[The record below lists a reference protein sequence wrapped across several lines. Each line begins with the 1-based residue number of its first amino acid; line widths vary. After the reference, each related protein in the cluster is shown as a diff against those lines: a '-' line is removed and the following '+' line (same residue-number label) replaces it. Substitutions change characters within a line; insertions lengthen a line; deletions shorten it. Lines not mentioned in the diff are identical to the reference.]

1 MSKKLSL
8 EERLSLAT
16 KKGRKKNKRSTSNLS
31 SPSPVVL
38 SNNEQESAR
47 TSIDDAAAGVVSIDN
62 AENIDGPAVRSESTV
77 EGDTGKADSIAV
89 DDVVHPDH
97 NRTDCFD
104 DTMVSL
110 PTWLPKN
117 YTEFTVEE
125 LVKEISPEYLRLNK
139 QIDDLTNEL
148 NRKSQIETT
157 DSSFFKLIKEKDDL
171 IDQLRKEGA
180 KLAETELRQSNQIK
194 ALRTKVKDLEYEVSE
209 LNDSSAQ
216 SVENYNELQSLYHN
230 IQGQLA
236 EATNKLKDADKQK
249 ESLETLEKNI
259 KEKDDLITILQ
270 QSLDNMRTLL
280 EKEKSEFQTEKK
292 ALQEATVDQ
301 VTTLETKLEQLRI
314 ELDSSTQ
321 NLDAK
326 SNRDFVDDQQSYE
339 EKQHAS
345 FQYNRLK
352 EQLESS
358 KANWDSIEYAL
369 NTKIVNLENRFES
382 TMKEKNDIEEKYQT
396 ALRSSETLGKQLE
409 KEKEN
414 HSKAVLE
421 VKDLERRVETLK
433 SSLQSISDD
442 YNLLKKKYEIQR
454 SQLEQKENELK
465 PHQENSNEKII
476 DKIPVELTDSL
487 NSMEGNIEDEWTLP
501 QENSMLSLSM
511 SKLGELESDP
521 SLKPI
526 YNESHETICSEESQ
540 HFDRKNV
547 DFSID
552 DIPEEAAA
560 LQAIREGESMNSLNN
575 TSIPYRRA
583 SVQLSNSNGH
593 ISAHLVNKLSTELK
607 RLEGELSASKEL
619 YDNLLKEKTK
629 ANDEIL
635 RLLEEN
641 DKFNEVNKQKD
652 DLLKR
657 VEQMQSK
664 LETSLQLLGE
674 KTEQVEE
681 LENDVSDLKEMMH
694 QQVQQMVEMQGKMR

>member
-62 AENIDGPAVRSESTV
+62 AENIDDPAVRSESTV

-280 EKEKSEFQTEKK
+280 EKEKVNFKRKRKHYKK
-292 ALQEATVDQ
+292 QQLI
-301 VTTLETKLEQLRI
+301 KLPL
-314 ELDSSTQ
+314 
-321 NLDAK
+321 
-326 SNRDFVDDQQSYE
+326 
-339 EKQHAS
+339 
-345 FQYNRLK
+345 
-352 EQLESS
+352 
-358 KANWDSIEYAL
+358 
-369 NTKIVNLENRFES
+369 
-382 TMKEKNDIEEKYQT
+382 
-396 ALRSSETLGKQLE
+396 
-409 KEKEN
+409 
-414 HSKAVLE
+414 
-421 VKDLERRVETLK
+421 
-433 SSLQSISDD
+433 
-442 YNLLKKKYEIQR
+442 
-454 SQLEQKENELK
+454 
-465 PHQENSNEKII
+465 
-476 DKIPVELTDSL
+476 
-487 NSMEGNIEDEWTLP
+487 
-501 QENSMLSLSM
+501 
-511 SKLGELESDP
+511 
-521 SLKPI
+521 
-526 YNESHETICSEESQ
+526 
-540 HFDRKNV
+540 
-547 DFSID
+547 
-552 DIPEEAAA
+552 
-560 LQAIREGESMNSLNN
+560 
-575 TSIPYRRA
+575 
-583 SVQLSNSNGH
+583 
-593 ISAHLVNKLSTELK
+593 
-607 RLEGELSASKEL
+607 
-619 YDNLLKEKTK
+619 
-629 ANDEIL
+629 
-635 RLLEEN
+635 
-641 DKFNEVNKQKD
+641 
-652 DLLKR
+652 
-657 VEQMQSK
+657 
-664 LETSLQLLGE
+664 
-674 KTEQVEE
+674 
-681 LENDVSDLKEMMH
+681 
-694 QQVQQMVEMQGKMR
+694 

>member
-38 SNNEQESAR
+38 SNSEKES
-47 TSIDDAAAGVVSIDN
+47 TSISADDSAPGVGSIDN
-62 AENIDGPAVRSESTV
+62 TEDVDDSTVRSESTV
-77 EGDTGKADSIAV
+77 ESDTRKPDIIPVNDTV
-89 DDVVHPDH
+89 DADH
-97 NRTDCFD
+97 NRTDSSD
-104 DTMVSL
+104 DTAISL
-110 PTWLPKN
+110 PIWLPKN
-117 YTEFTVEE
+117 YTELTVEE

-139 QIDDLTNEL
+139 QINDLTNQVS
-148 NRKSQIETT
+148 RKSQIETT

-171 IDQLRKEGA
+171 IDQLKKEGT

-194 ALRTKVKDLEYEVSE
+194 ALRTKVKNLEYEVSV
-209 LNDSSAQ
+209 LNEDSAQ
-216 SVENYNELQSLYHN
+216 NVENYNELQSLYHN
-230 IQGQLA
+230 VQEQLT
-236 EATNKLKDADKQK
+236 EATHKLKDTDKQN
-249 ESLETLEKNI
+249 ELIETLEKNI
-259 KEKDDLITILQ
+259 REKDDLITSLQ
-270 QSLDNMRTLL
+270 QSLDDMRTLL
-280 EKEKSEFQTEKK
+280 EKEKNEFQTEKK
-292 ALQEATVDQ
+292 ALQEATIDQ

-314 ELDSSTQ
+314 EMDSSTH
-321 NLDAK
+321 NLNAK
-326 SNRDFVDDQQSYE
+326 SSRDVIDDQYSSE
-339 EKQHAS
+339 EKQDAS
-345 FQYNRLK
+345 SKYNRLK

-358 KANWDSIEYAL
+358 KANWDSIECAL
-369 NTKIVNLENRFES
+369 NTKIVDLENRFES
-382 TMKEKNDIEEKYQT
+382 TMREKNNIEERYQT
-396 ALRSSETLGKQLE
+396 ASRSSETLSVQLE
-409 KEKEN
+409 KEREN

-421 VKDLERRVETLK
+421 VKELEKQVGTLK

-442 YNLLKKKYEIQR
+442 YNLLKKKYDIQR
-454 SQLEQKENELK
+454 SQLEKNENELK
-465 PHQENSNEKII
+465 PHEENTNEKII
-476 DKIPVELTDSL
+476 DKIPVELTNSL

-511 SKLGELESDP
+511 SKLGELEGDSP
-521 SLKPI
+521 LKPI
-526 YNESHETICSEESQ
+526 DNESHETTCSEENQ

-552 DIPEEAAA
+552 DIPEEAAD
-560 LQAIREGESMNSLNN
+560 LQAIREGESMKSLNN

-619 YDNLLKEKTK
+619 YNNLLKEKTK

-641 DKFNEVNKQKD
+641 DKFSEVNKQKD
-652 DLLKR
+652 ELLKR
-657 VEQMQSK
+657 VEQMQRK

>member
-47 TSIDDAAAGVVSIDN
+47 ISIDDATAGVVSIDN
-62 AENIDGPAVRSESTV
+62 AENIDDPAVRSESTV
-77 EGDTGKADSIAV
+77 EGDTGKADSISI
-89 DDVVHPDH
+89 DDVVDPDH

-194 ALRTKVKDLEYEVSE
+194 ALRTKVKGLEYEVSE
-209 LNDSSAQ
+209 LNDNSAQ

-280 EKEKSEFQTEKK
+280 EKEKNEFRTEKK

-369 NTKIVNLENRFES
+369 NTKIVNLENRLES

-511 SKLGELESDP
+511 SKLGELESNL

-560 LQAIREGESMNSLNN
+560 LQAIREGESMKSLNN

>member
-62 AENIDGPAVRSESTV
+62 AENIDDPAVRSESTV

-521 SLKPI
+521 SLKRI

-560 LQAIREGESMNSLNN
+560 LQAIREGESMKSLNN

>member
-62 AENIDGPAVRSESTV
+62 AENIDDPAVRSESTV

-454 SQLEQKENELK
+454 SQLEQKRTN
-465 PHQENSNEKII
+465 
-476 DKIPVELTDSL
+476 
-487 NSMEGNIEDEWTLP
+487 
-501 QENSMLSLSM
+501 
-511 SKLGELESDP
+511 
-521 SLKPI
+521 
-526 YNESHETICSEESQ
+526 
-540 HFDRKNV
+540 
-547 DFSID
+547 
-552 DIPEEAAA
+552 
-560 LQAIREGESMNSLNN
+560 
-575 TSIPYRRA
+575 
-583 SVQLSNSNGH
+583 
-593 ISAHLVNKLSTELK
+593 
-607 RLEGELSASKEL
+607 
-619 YDNLLKEKTK
+619 
-629 ANDEIL
+629 
-635 RLLEEN
+635 
-641 DKFNEVNKQKD
+641 
-652 DLLKR
+652 
-657 VEQMQSK
+657 
-664 LETSLQLLGE
+664 
-674 KTEQVEE
+674 
-681 LENDVSDLKEMMH
+681 
-694 QQVQQMVEMQGKMR
+694 

>member
-47 TSIDDAAAGVVSIDN
+47 ISIDDATAGVVSIDN
-62 AENIDGPAVRSESTV
+62 AENIDDPAVRSESTV
-77 EGDTGKADSIAV
+77 EGDTGKADSISI
-89 DDVVHPDH
+89 DDVVDPDH

-194 ALRTKVKDLEYEVSE
+194 ALRTKVKGLEYEVSE
-209 LNDSSAQ
+209 LNDNSSQ

-280 EKEKSEFQTEKK
+280 EKEKNEFRTEKK

-369 NTKIVNLENRFES
+369 NTKIVNLENRLES

-511 SKLGELESDP
+511 SKLGELESNL

-560 LQAIREGESMNSLNN
+560 LQAIREGESMKSLNN

>member
-62 AENIDGPAVRSESTV
+62 AENIDDPAVRSESTV

-421 VKDLERRVETLK
+421 VKDLERRAETLK

-526 YNESHETICSEESQ
+526 YNESQTICSEESQ

>member
-47 TSIDDAAAGVVSIDN
+47 ISIDDAAAGVVSIDN
-62 AENIDGPAVRSESTV
+62 AENIDDPAVRSESTV
-77 EGDTGKADSIAV
+77 EGDTGKADSISI
-89 DDVVHPDH
+89 DDVVDPDH

-194 ALRTKVKDLEYEVSE
+194 ALRTKVKGLEYEVSE
-209 LNDSSAQ
+209 INDNSAQ

-280 EKEKSEFQTEKK
+280 EKEKNEFRTEKK

-369 NTKIVNLENRFES
+369 NTKIVNLENRLES

-511 SKLGELESDP
+511 SKLGELESNL

-560 LQAIREGESMNSLNN
+560 LQAIREGESMKSLNN